1 MGISAKSIVL
11 VACLLLIPAI
21 ARAQASIAGVVR
33 DASGAVLPGV
43 TVEAA
48 SAALIEKVRS
58 AVTDGT
64 GQYRIEN
71 LRPGLYTV
79 TFTLGGF
86 STVRREGIELTGTF
100 TATVNADLRVGG
112 VEETITVSGEAPIV
126 DVQNTTQQ
134 RVFDQEVVDALPT
147 GRLPSSLAVLIPGMT
162 TALGAVNYTGLG
174 AQEIGGAGGDTT
186 TIVAIH
192 GGQSTD
198 YRQNLNGLSTGWA
211 NEAFETLWIVNTT
224 ATQEVVVDAT
234 AVSAEAAEGG
244 VRTNLIPR
252 DGGNAFSGI
261 IFGAFASESLSGSN
275 FDDELRQRGMRT
287 PNAIKVNGDFNPGF
301 GGPIRQDR
309 LWFYSAMRYMKA
321 DAYVGDMFLN
331 RTVDDPRVFTFDPD
345 TSRPAVNEAYW
356 LDVQGRLTWQA
367 TSRHKFAW
375 LWSQQK
381 SCKCPSLINATTAP
395 ESGADNDH
403 GYPLFITTGDWTAP
417 LTSRVLVDAS
427 VLYHHFDWGFLP
439 YADTNPDAIGLTE
452 QTTGITFKARG
463 SGWSDRRNRILRYR
477 TTLSY
482 ITGAHS
488 FKVGFNNSTGSSDY
502 FNFVHQPIAYRL
514 NNGIPNQITLR
525 ARPFHTLWEMD
536 ADIGLFAQ
544 DRWTIDRW
552 TLTGGLRFDYKKTH
566 FPGQYL
572 GPTPVAPQRDITIP
586 ETPQL
591 SWKDITPKM
600 GAAYD
605 VFGDGKTALKVT
617 LNKYLSGRQL
627 DEIGNPVLDLVH
639 TATRAWTDTN
649 GNFVPDCNLLDPE
662 ANAECRAISDP
673 NFGGTRRGTNYDPAL
688 QRGWGVREYNWEFS
702 TAVQHELFPRVSTEI
717 GYFRRW
723 YGNLGLGTPTG
734 GSGGVSL
741 VTMDDRALSP
751 ADFDTFCIT
760 APSDQRLPQGGGYE
774 VCGLYDLKPNRFGLA
789 ADNFVTR
796 SDNYGK
802 QIQHFN
808 GVDFS
813 LNARLPQGIMLQGGL
828 STGRTSTDNCEVVDK
843 VPEMLMLA
851 APAMIPSDHCHV
863 DTAFLTQV
871 KLLGSYTIPGI
882 DVRLAGSFQSI
893 PGPPVSA
900 NLVVPSAVAAQSL
913 GRPLAGGAANVTVS
927 IVEPGTMYGDRLNQL
942 DLRFSK
948 IFRLAETRTTV
959 NFDVNNV
966 LNANPVTAESPVYTI
981 WRRPQSILLPRFAKI
996 SMQFD
1001 F

>member
-1 MGISAKSIVL
+1 MGSLRTLAVL
-11 VACLLLIPAI
+11 IGLLLLP
-21 ARAQASIAGVVR
+21 RLVLAQASITGVVR
-33 DASGAVLPGV
+33 DTSGAVLPGV

-48 SAALIEKVRS
+48 SPALIEKVRS

-71 LRPGLYTV
+71 LRPGVYAVSFMLS
-79 TFTLGGF
+79 GF
-86 STVRREGIELTGTF
+86 STIRREGIELTGSF

-112 VEETITVSGEAPIV
+112 LQETITVSGEAPIV

-147 GRLPSSLAVLIPGMT
+147 GRLPSSVGVLIPGMT

-186 TIVAIH
+186 TILAIH

-211 NEAFETLWIVNTT
+211 NEAFETLWIVNTS

-252 DGGNAFSGI
+252 DGGNVFSGI
-261 IFGAFASESLSGSN
+261 IFGSFANEAMSGSN
-275 FDDELRQRGMRT
+275 FDDELRRRGMRT

-301 GGPIRQDR
+301 GGPLRQDR

-321 DAYVGDMFLN
+321 DAYVGDMSMDRAAADL
-331 RTVDDPRVFTFDPD
+331 RVFRFDPD
-345 TSRPAVNEAYW
+345 PARPAENRSYW
-356 LDVQGRLTWQA
+356 LDGQARLTWQA
-367 TSRHKFAW
+367 TPKHKVAW

-381 SCKCPSLINATTAP
+381 SCKCPSLITATTAH
-395 ESGADNDH
+395 EAGADNVH
-403 GYPLFITTGDWTAP
+403 GKPLFITTGDWTAP
-417 LTSRVLVDAS
+417 LTSRLLVDAS
-427 VLYHHFDWGFLP
+427 VLYHYFDWGFLP
-439 YADTNPDAIGLTE
+439 YADTNPEVIGLTE
-452 QTTGITFKARG
+452 QTTGISFKARG
-463 SGWSDRRNRILRYR
+463 TGYQDRQNRVLRSR
-477 TTLSY
+477 VTLSY

-488 FKVGFNNSTGSSDY
+488 FKVGFNNATGSSDY
-502 FNFVHQPIAYRL
+502 LNFVHQPIAYRL
-514 NNGIPNQITLR
+514 NNGVPNLITLR
-525 ARPFHTLWEMD
+525 ARPFHNLWEMD
-536 ADIGLFAQ
+536 ADLGLFAQ
-544 DRWTIDRW
+544 DRWTVDRW
-552 TLTGGLRFDYKKTH
+552 TLTGGVRLDYKKTH
-566 FPGQYL
+566 FPGQQL
-572 GPTPVAPQRDITIP
+572 RPAPLAPNWNITIP

-591 SWKDITPKM
+591 AWKDITPKM

-605 VFGDGKTALKVT
+605 VFGTGKTALKVT
-617 LNKYLSGRQL
+617 LNKYLTGRQL

-639 TATRAWTDTN
+639 TTTRAWTDTN
-649 GNFVPDCNLLDPE
+649 GNFVPDCTLTDPA
-662 ANAECRAISDP
+662 ANGECRAMADP
-673 NFGGTRRGTNYDPAL
+673 NFGGTRRGTNYDAAL
-688 QRGWGVREYNWEFS
+688 MRGWGVREYNWEFS
-702 TAVQHELFPRVSTEI
+702 TAVQHELLPRVSTEV

-734 GSGGVSL
+734 SSGGVSL
-741 VTMDDRALSP
+741 VTMDDRTLSA

-760 APSDQRLPQGGGYE
+760 APTDPRLPGSGGYD

-789 ADNFVTR
+789 ADNFVT
-796 SDNYGK
+796 SAGTYGK

-808 GVDFS
+808 GFDFS
-813 LNARLPQGIMLQGGL
+813 MNARLPQGILVQGGV
-828 STGRTSTDNCEVVDK
+828 STGRTSTDNCEIVDK
-843 VPEMLMLA
+843 VPEMLA
-851 APAMIPSDHCHV
+851 FAPGAMVPRDHCHV

-871 KLLGSYTIPGI
+871 KLLGSYTIPGL

-893 PGPPVSA
+893 PGPPIQA
-900 NLVVPSAVAAQSL
+900 LLVVPSAVAARSL
-913 GRPLAGGAANVTVS
+913 GRPLAGGAANVTVN

-948 IFRLAETRTTV
+948 IFRVGTTRTTA

-966 LNANPVTAESPVYTI
+966 LNVNPVTAESPVFTI
-981 WRRPQSILLPRFAKI
+981 WRRPQSILLPRFVKI